1 MYSVVKNFLANP
13 WPETFKPIRNNVYLL
28 TRVFRE
34 DEDLAKE
41 YFGLAEWSLIEK
53 EVTDLDI
60 REKEFVKNR
69 ISDCIEAAKKEDKK
83 AKEKPNKQN
92 H

>member
-1 MYSVVKNFLANP
+1 MYNVLRNFLANP

-41 YFGLAEWSLIEK
+41 YFGLAEWSLIE
-53 EVTDLDI
+53 TADLDR
-60 REKEFVKNR
+60 RELEIVKN
-69 ISDCIEAAKKEDKK
+69 ILKK
-83 AKEKPNKQN
+83 
-92 H
+92 